1 MGHDIELRK
10 RNGEKSV
17 FLYVLHTKFMLICIN
32 KLLRHRKKISFLPH
46 SPSIWNKKNNSI
58 QFHVK
63 SYEMCLFLD
72 LFVVVTLVKQNCTSQ
87 FWKVLPVEKEQ
98 FFLSAADFDE
108 IFWLVYIITMEKH
121 CAVNFEFGDLN
132 TSSICISIQI

>member
-1 MGHDIELRK
+1 MGHDIELRE

-17 FLYVLHTKFMLICIN
+17 LCMYYIHTKFMLICIK
-32 KLLRHRKKISFLPH
+32 KLLRHRKKYLSLPH
-46 SPSIWNKKNNSI
+46 SPSIWNKKI
-58 QFHVK
+58 IVGIHFHVK

-98 FFLSAADFDE
+98 FFLFAVDFDE
-108 IFWLVYIITMEKH
+108 IFWLVYIITMEKTL
-121 CAVNFEFGDLN
+121 C
-132 TSSICISIQI
+132 C